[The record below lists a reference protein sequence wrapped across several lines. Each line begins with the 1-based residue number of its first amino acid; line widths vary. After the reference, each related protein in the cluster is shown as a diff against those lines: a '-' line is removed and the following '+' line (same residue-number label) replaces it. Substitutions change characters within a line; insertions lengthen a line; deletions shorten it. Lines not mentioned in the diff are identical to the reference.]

1 MGWGSCAQSNVGSGF
16 LGSLWKLVGSA
27 GEDRGAGSFDCVR
40 LAPHSAQDDN
50 FGEGSAID
58 FGLLVSVFGVD
69 VGLVV

>member
-1 MGWGSCAQSNVGSGF
+1 VAE
-16 LGSLWKLVGSA
+16 KLTA
-27 GEDRGAGSFDCVR
+27 AAILQALAGSFDCVR

>member
-1 MGWGSCAQSNVGSGF
+1 VPKVTWAAAFWGRC
-16 LGSLWKLVGSA
+16 GSLSAALV
-27 GEDRGAGSFDCVR
+27 RTVVQGSFDCVR